1 MKIEG
6 IKGLMGLSMV
16 CWTASLGAVVWAA
29 GWLAFAGRAAEEGAS
44 RPDEVDLSK
53 AEVYVSANATVPEVE
68 AAKLLLRAQRM
79 VAGGT
84 DTTNVA
90 PKVAATWP
98 QSGVVVGWQESDLL
112 KPLNGELGL
121 KPWREMKNLGDE
133 IVQVRRGDV
142 YVLAGNAPECA
153 YFAVA
158 DLLYRNGARFI
169 HTGEPAD
176 GFESGT
182 FLEWMTAL
190 RAPASRRYAPVV
202 ARRTGFGLER
212 WGKNDRLTD
221 AQKTAMNN
229 FAVRNCTS
237 PGRFSPLQGGR
248 ARGTVGCES
257 IQPPVAEFKRHPDW
271 FPLVDGKRWRPAP
284 GGWVTEGCWSSAGFA
299 DWVVNEVVGQYARG
313 GGADMLTDL
322 CLTNSDGGPKC
333 ECPDCRKYR
342 ARFPD
347 ESSWYWDYHA
357 QLSRRICERL
367 PGLYRYT
374 FAYIH
379 SLCFPKAGKRAVAH
393 LDAIQYCPYQ
403 RCYVHPYSN
412 RDCQTNRLDMDRAEA
427 WREAEMP
434 IGDFDYCFDV
444 FQPSMNMPH
453 WDVTWDVVR
462 YWKELNG
469 VRGIPSVYME
479 AATAPN
485 GCGGKSR
492 VSAYVVARALWDLA
506 EAPAEAHVRDFCR
519 VGFGDAA
526 EEMLAWY
533 RACAKAWLG
542 QKSHLTATFNNPTGT
557 AKGYFTEELVASGER
572 AFAAAEA
579 KIRARLA
586 PAGTPE
592 AALTRDQNLARKQ
605 LATWAW
611 EKKWAYDAWKELRER
626 ALASSLTINVEQGD
640 PSDAEF
646 ARMPAFPFKP
656 HWRGDVD
663 NRATLRV
670 YRTADALRLR
680 IETANTNLQP
690 VASRP
695 SAGDD
700 ERAYMGNHVE
710 LFLQAPGSGDYYH
723 LCVGEDGSRYDAFC
737 KDAAAFTSSAWTS
750 EVVTADGFAT
760 YTITIPWAIFGEGHR
775 PQDSTAYKFLADIG
789 GLFPDPAK
797 PGEMR
802 TFFSGLPRVAF
813 HDVAAGADLVID
825 ANAGR
830 RAGGL

>member
-1 MKIEG
+1 MSRSK
-6 IKGLMGLSMV
+6 V
-16 CWTASLGAVVWAA
+16 GAVVWAA
-29 GWLAFAGRAAEEGAS
+29 SCLAFAGRAAEDGAS

-412 RDCQTNRLDMDRAEA
+412 RDCQTNRLDMDCAEA
-427 WREAEMP
+427 WRESEMP

-469 VRGIPSVYME
+469 ARGIPSVYME

-750 EVVTADGFAT
+750 EVVTVDGFAT

-775 PQDSTAYKFLADIG
+775 PQDGAAYKLLADIG

>member
-1 MKIEG
+1 MSRGK
-6 IKGLMGLSMV
+6 V
-16 CWTASLGAVVWAA
+16 GAVVLAA
-29 GWLAFAGRAAEEGAS
+29 SWLAFAGRAAEGGAS
-44 RPDEVDLSK
+44 RPDEVDLSN
-53 AEVYVSANATVPEVE
+53 AEVYVSANATVPEIE

-90 PKVAATWP
+90 PKVAAAWP

-133 IVQVRRGDV
+133 IVQVRLGDV

-357 QLSRRICERL
+357 RLSRRICERL

-469 VRGIPSVYME
+469 ARGIPSVYME

-492 VSAYVVARALWDLA
+492 VSVYVVARALWDLA
-506 EAPAEAHVRDFCR
+506 ETPAEAHVRDFCR

-572 AFAAAEA
+572 AFATAEA

-611 EKKWAYDAWKELRER
+611 EKKWVYDAWKELRER
-626 ALASSLTINVEQGD
+626 ALASSLTINVEQGA

-700 ERAYMGNHVE
+700 ERAYMDNHVE

-723 LCVGEDGSRYDAFC
+723 FCVGEDGSRYDAFC

-760 YTITIPWAIFGEGHR
+760 YTITVPWAIFGEGHR
-775 PQDSTAYKFLADIG
+775 PQDGAAYKLLADIG

>member
-1 MKIEG
+1 MSRSKVG
-6 IKGLMGLSMV
+6 V
-16 CWTASLGAVVWAA
+16 AVWAA
-29 GWLAFAGRAAEEGAS
+29 GWLALAGRAAEDGAS

-84 DTTNVA
+84 DTTNAA

-112 KPLNGELGL
+112 KPLNGEFGL

-469 VRGIPSVYME
+469 ARGIPSVYME

-775 PQDSTAYKFLADIG
+775 PQDGTAYKLLADIG

>member
-1 MKIEG
+1 MSRSK
-6 IKGLMGLSMV
+6 V
-16 CWTASLGAVVWAA
+16 GAVVWAA
-29 GWLAFAGRAAEEGAS
+29 GWLAFAGRAAEDGAS

-133 IVQVRRGDV
+133 IVQVWRGDV

-469 VRGIPSVYME
+469 ARGIPSVYME

-492 VSAYVVARALWDLA
+492 VSAYVVARALWDFA

-775 PQDSTAYKFLADIG
+775 PQDGTAYKLLADIG

>member
-1 MKIEG
+1 MKARNACVILSSAKPEKARRLRG
-6 IKGLMGLSMV
+6 ICAILSALSL
-16 CWTASLGAVVWAA
+16 TAPLGAATRA
-29 GWLAFAGRAAEEGAS
+29 DEIDLAR
-44 RPDEVDLSK
+44 
-53 AEVYVSANATVPEVE
+53 AEVYVSANATVPEIE

-90 PKVAATWP
+90 PKVATAWP
-98 QSGVVVGWQESDLL
+98 PAGVVVGWQESDLL

-121 KPWREMKNLGDE
+121 KPWREMKNYGDE
-133 IVQVRRGDV
+133 IVQRVRGGV
-142 YVLAGNAPECA
+142 YILAGNAPECA

-169 HTGEPAD
+169 HTGEPED

-182 FLEWMTAL
+182 YLEWMTAL
-190 RAPASRRYAPVV
+190 KAPAARRYAPVV

-212 WGKNDRLTD
+212 WGKKTRLTD
-221 AQKTAMNN
+221 AQKTALNN

-237 PGRFSPLQGGR
+237 PARFSPLQGGR
-248 ARGTVGCES
+248 ARGTIGCES
-257 IQPPVAEFKRHPDW
+257 IQPPVAEFKRHPEW

-284 GGWVTEGCWSSAGFA
+284 GGWVTEGCWSSPGFA
-299 DWVVNEVVGQYARG
+299 DWVVDEVVSQYARG
-313 GGADMLTDL
+313 GGADMITDL

-342 ARFPD
+342 AQFPD

-357 QLSRRICERL
+357 RLSRRIGERL
-367 PGLYRYT
+367 PGLYAYT

-379 SLCFPKAGKRAVAH
+379 SLCFPKAGKSVVAH

-403 RCYVHPYSN
+403 RCYVHPYAN

-427 WREAEMP
+427 WRQSGLA
-434 IGDFDYCFDV
+434 IGDFDYCYDV
-444 FQPSMNMPH
+444 FQPSMNMPN
-453 WDVTWDVVR
+453 WDITWDVVR

-469 VRGIPSVYME
+469 ARGIPSIYME
-479 AATAPN
+479 AATEPN

-492 VSAYVVARALWDLA
+492 VSAYAVARALWDLA
-506 EAPAEAHVRDFCR
+506 EAPADVHVRDFCR

-526 EEMLAWY
+526 EEMYAWY
-533 RACAKAWLG
+533 RACAQAWQG
-542 QKSHLTATFNNPTGT
+542 QKSHLTGTFNNPTGT
-557 AKGYFTEELVASGER
+557 ARGYFTEELVQTGAR

-579 KIRARLA
+579 KIRARLV

-592 AALTRDQNLARKQ
+592 AALTREQNLARKQ
-605 LATWAW
+605 YATWKW
-611 EKKWAYDAWKELRER
+611 EKKWAYDAWKDLRER
-626 ALASSLTINVEQGD
+626 ALASSLTINVEAGD

-646 ARMPAFPFKP
+646 ARMPAFPFRP

-663 NRATLRV
+663 NAATLRV

-680 IETANTNLQP
+680 IETKNPNLRP
-690 VASRP
+690 VAARP

-750 EVVTADGFAT
+750 AVATADGAAT
-760 YTITIPWAIFGEGHR
+760 YTVTVPWTIFGAGHV
-775 PQDSTAYKFLADIG
+775 PQDGAAYKLLVDIG

-802 TFFSGLPRVAF
+802 TFFSGLPRVGF